1 MERKLFGPQLIA
13 QRLVKLSVRTTLC
26 ATSRAFLTLWGA
38 LYHFHS
44 HNFTGTHNLTRAHT
58 HKDVGEDGHAF
69 VLSPEGLQV
78 FLDEAASQQSLS
90 APGQTMET
98 HTGGSEGGEDT
109 VVRAVVERE
118 GKPASKVRFAE
129 PPTEDGEEDTVSR
142 EEGVGG
148 EAGKGNPF

>member
-1 MERKLFGPQLIA
+1 
-13 QRLVKLSVRTTLC
+13 
-26 ATSRAFLTLWGA
+26 
-38 LYHFHS
+38 
-44 HNFTGTHNLTRAHT
+44 
-58 HKDVGEDGHAF
+58 
-69 VLSPEGLQV
+69 
-78 FLDEAASQQSLS
+78 
-90 APGQTMET
+90 MET